1 MAPPPPTGDVE
12 AQKYGFNDER
22 YGISEERVQR
32 EGHPLHGVDPSS
44 RLPIEYRTLS
54 IHVDTEIPSEKG
66 KAGEKRKA
74 AVKGAY
80 FMVNCNWEFFDS
92 YFIEIADL
100 DWHKISVDE
109 ALARQSV
116 SPKAG
121 LDKAQAQ
128 RRLQQN
134 GKNVIS
140 PPKSNL
146 WRKVIEWVFGGF
158 GSLLLAAS
166 IVCFIAW

>member
-1 MAPPPPTGDVE
+1 
-12 AQKYGFNDER
+12 
-22 YGISEERVQR
+22 
-32 EGHPLHGVDPSS
+32 
-44 RLPIEYRTLS
+44 
-54 IHVDTEIPSEKG
+54 
-66 KAGEKRKA
+66 
-74 AVKGAY
+74 
-80 FMVNCNWEFFDS
+80 
-92 YFIEIADL
+92 L
-100 DWHKISVDE
+100 DWHKISVKE

-116 SPKAG
+116 SPKTG
-121 LDKAQAQ
+121 LEKSQAQ

-146 WRKVIEWVFGGF
+146 WRKVLEWVFGGF